1 MAGLTKY
8 GHTFK
13 FQVSILVN
21 IPPDLCVVGIARR
34 GVALT
39 LVWVYASAAPLGQ
52 SPRKPQRPGNSGD
65 QTSIPYFS
73 MDLYETLGFI
83 SYLQTKF
90 KFPF

>member
-1 MAGLTKY
+1 MA
-8 GHTFK
+8 TFK

-21 IPPDLCVVGIARR
+21 IPPDLCVVGIAARR

-39 LVWVYASAAPLGQ
+39 LVCMYASAAAEGVGET
-52 SPRKPQRPGNSGD
+52 PRKPQRPGNSGD

-73 MDLYETLGFI
+73 MDKTFGFI
-83 SYLQTKF
+83 SYLLTKF